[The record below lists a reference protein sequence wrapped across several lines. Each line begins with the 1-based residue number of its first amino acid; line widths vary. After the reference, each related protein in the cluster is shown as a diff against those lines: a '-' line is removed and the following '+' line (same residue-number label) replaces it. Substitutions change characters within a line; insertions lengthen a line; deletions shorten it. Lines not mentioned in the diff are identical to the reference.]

1 MCNESREKSRH
12 LDDCEAEILVT
23 SFGWRI
29 VCAAAFLTGG
39 GIVFAQR
46 PVPELTAEQ
55 KAEARSLFEQIRRDP
70 RGPYGP
76 IRWYCED
83 GRVLPPQGTPCRP
96 GRGFQHAAPGQHALQ
111 LARMDFN
118 VARFLANMSFDEF
131 LDLPRNHHWLRQIVL
146 LDYFVTAEDGWIYR
160 RALQRRGVRQAEDE
174 EAAARRLL
182 RQLLQDPAW
191 TGPNYLLA
199 LQLAAALPHG
209 VGSAR
214 TKQIRALST
223 TLADQDRR
231 FLPLR
236 AKIHS
241 RPGPEDITAVEDFIL
256 RQQPA
261 DPAGF
266 RELIELMRAE
276 YSLAG
281 ATQAMPRFQRQFRGS
296 AIEPELN
303 ALADA
308 MKRGNRAAFE
318 AAPDLSI
325 AIRRALVA
333 QGSGAAKLALADL
346 QLWLLDSVFRY
357 GAAEGAPAGTR
368 RERLAA
374 TRHWI
379 RLATGAGLLSFRQM
393 EALEE
398 MISGLV
404 AGGEVSAE
412 AYDEAIRG
420 VNRSLEWARAS
431 VMREFGPVQRH
442 YLAIEPAAAELL
454 DDLLRRSVA
463 LHLSRHVEELLADAE
478 AAAGRRH
485 AVFEQSASRGIFA
498 LNAGVAIAPLAIVE
512 PGQEAGARLD
522 PDSIYVIPET
532 LADLTPVKG
541 ILTLD
546 SGNALSHTQLLA
558 ANLGLPNATIP
569 SRLLPELR
577 KRQGN
582 RVFYAVTA
590 GGTVVLKLWDGISE
604 AEREVWN
611 AQPRREIERVRLDS
625 SRLRLDDARVRPLS
639 EVSARDSGVIAGPKA
654 ANVGELAR
662 RFPGLV
668 ANAVVVPFGV
678 YYQHLQRADEGRLAA
693 RIRETYAEA
702 ERLREAGVS
711 VEAIRAFIY
720 PRLAGFRKTI
730 RSLPLSPEFE
740 RDLAARLEE
749 AFGPEGGFGVFV
761 RSDTNA
767 EDLPQFTGAGLNLTV
782 RNVVGRERILQAIR
796 DVWASPFEER
806 AYEWRSRAVESNA
819 QICPSVL
826 IQRTVN
832 SEKSGVLV
840 TVNLETLNRD
850 EITVNVNEGVAA
862 VVDGGTAESLLLRPD
877 GSVRLLAQA
886 RAPYRRIALPA
897 GGFDEIATTGRDFVL
912 EPGEILQLRELVA
925 KVEAEYPKALD
936 GAGEPLPWDIEFG
949 FERGQLRL
957 FQIRP
962 LVRYRER
969 ATLERLARLEGPRT
983 AARTVDLD
991 AAPEA
996 P

>member
-1 MCNESREKSRH
+1 M
-12 LDDCEAEILVT
+12 LV
-23 SFGWRI
+23 WRA
-29 VCAAAFLTGG
+29 VLVAAFLAAG
-39 GIVFAQR
+39 GIVLAQR
-46 PVPELTAEQ
+46 PVPALTPAQ
-55 KAEARSLFEQIRRDP
+55 QADARRLLDQIRRDP

-83 GRVLPPQGTPCRP
+83 GRVLPPQGAPCRP
-96 GRGFQHAAPGQHALQ
+96 GRGFQHAAPGDHAAQ
-111 LARMDFN
+111 LARLNFDL
-118 VARFLANMSFDEF
+118 ARFLANMSFEEF
-131 LDLPRNHHWLRQIVL
+131 FDLPRNHHWLRQIVL
-146 LDYFVTAEDGWIYR
+146 LDYLVTAEDGWIYR
-160 RALQRRGVRQAEDE
+160 RAFQRRGVRQAEDE

-191 TGPNYLLA
+191 VGPNYLLA

-209 VGSAR
+209 IDTVR
-214 TKQIRALST
+214 TRRIRALST
-223 TLADQDRR
+223 ALADQDQR

-241 RPGPEDITAVEDFIL
+241 RPGPEDIAAVESFIQQ
-256 RQQPA
+256 RQPA

-266 RELIELMRAE
+266 RELLELMRAE

-281 ATQAMPRFQRQFRGS
+281 AAEALPRFQKQFRGS
-296 AIEPELN
+296 AIEAELD
-303 ALADA
+303 ALAKVV
-308 MKRGNRAAFE
+308 KRGNRAAFE
-318 AAPDLSI
+318 AAPALSI
-325 AIRRALVA
+325 AIRRALVG

-346 QLWLLDSVFRY
+346 QLWLLDKVFRY

-374 TRHWI
+374 TRHWY
-379 RLATGAGLLSFRQM
+379 RLATGAGLISFRQLD
-393 EALEE
+393 ALEE
-398 MISGLV
+398 IV
-404 AGGEVSAE
+404 AGLGTGREVNAE
-412 AYDEAIRG
+412 AYDEAVRG
-420 VNRSLEWARAS
+420 LNRSLEWARAS
-431 VMREFGPVQRH
+431 VMREFGPVVRH
-442 YLAIEPAAAELL
+442 FLTIEPAAADLV

-463 LHLSRHVEELLADAE
+463 LHLSRHMEELLADAE

-485 AVFEQSASRGIFA
+485 VVFGQSASRGIFA
-498 LNAGVAIAPLAIVE
+498 LNAGIAIAPLAIVE
-512 PGQEAGARLD
+512 PGQEEGARLE

-558 ANLGLPNATIP
+558 ANLGLPNAAIP

-577 KRQGN
+577 QRQG
-582 RVFYAVTA
+582 RKVFYAVTA
-590 GGTVVLKLWDGISE
+590 GGAVVLQLWDEIGE
-604 AEREVWN
+604 AERAVWN
-611 AQPRREIERVRLDS
+611 AQPRQALERVPLDS
-625 SRLRLDDARVRPLS
+625 SRLRLDDVRVRPLS
-639 EVSARDSGVIAGPKA
+639 EVSARDAGVLAGPKA

-702 ERLREAGVS
+702 ERLRERGDS
-711 VEAIRAFIY
+711 VEAVRAFIY
-720 PRLAGFRKTI
+720 PRLAEFRKTI

-740 RDLAARLEE
+740 RDLAAHMDK
-749 AFGPEGGFGVFV
+749 AFGADGTYGVFV

-782 RNVVGRERILQAIR
+782 PNVVGRKRILQAIR

-806 AYEWRSRAVESNA
+806 AYEWRSRALESNA
-819 QICPSVL
+819 EVFPSVL

-832 SEKSGVLV
+832 SEKSGVLA
-840 TVNLETLNRD
+840 TVNLETLNRT

-877 GSVRLLAQA
+877 GSVRLLGQA

-912 EPGEILQLRELVA
+912 EPGEILQLRALVA

-936 GAGEPLPWDIEFG
+936 ADGEPLPWDIEFG
-949 FERGQLRL
+949 FEKGQLRL

-962 LVRYRER
+962 LVRFRER
-969 ATLERLARLEGPRT
+969 ATLEKLARLEGPRT
-983 AARTVDLD
+983 TARTVDLD